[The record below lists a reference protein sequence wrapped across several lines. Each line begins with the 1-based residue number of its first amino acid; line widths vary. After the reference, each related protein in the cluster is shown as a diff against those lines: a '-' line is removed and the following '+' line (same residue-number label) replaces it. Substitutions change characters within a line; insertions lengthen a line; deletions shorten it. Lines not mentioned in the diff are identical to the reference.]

1 LYYKQRESCVTVES
15 KEKKA
20 KKIVVINQKGGVG
33 KSTASVNLAY
43 GLAKRKFKTLIVDLD
58 PQAHS
63 SCIFKKEITK
73 EQTVSNLFLDRGFNI
88 QDIVFTAQVNDK
100 EEEYL
105 SIVPSSIHLAL
116 VAEQIIG
123 STYRELILHKH
134 FEKVIHDYDYIVVD
148 CPPTLGVI
156 TVNAIFTAD
165 LIIIPTNYGRYSL
178 DGIADLFNSIKEI
191 KEGHQY
197 DFKILRN
204 LYEKRSSQ
212 TNKYIEGELK
222 ALSNHLFKT
231 IIKKSESIN
240 QSQIH
245 GSPVQALFHNSSG
258 SKDFSQLVEEILIDV

>member
-1 LYYKQRESCVTVES
+1 MS
-15 KEKKA
+15 KA

-33 KSTASVNLAY
+33 KSTVSVNLSY
-43 GLAKRKFKTLIVDLD
+43 GLSRKGLKTLLVDVD
-58 PQAHS
+58 PQGHS
-63 SCIFKKEITK
+63 SCIYKKDIQK
-73 EQTVSNLFLDRGFNI
+73 EDTVSNLFLDRNFDINKIIFPAEVNGI
-88 QDIVFTAQVNDK
+88 Q
-100 EEEYL
+100 EEFL

-123 STYRELILHKH
+123 TTYRELILHKH
-134 FEKVIHDYDYIVVD
+134 FEKIVNEYEYIIID

-191 KEGHQY
+191 KEGHEY
-197 DFKILRN
+197 SFRILKN

-212 TNKYIEGELK
+212 TNTYIDSQLQH
-222 ALSNHLFKT
+222 LSDHLFKT

-240 QSQIH
+240 QAQIN
-245 GSPVQALFHNSSG
+245 GTPIQAFNQSSSG
-258 SKDFSQLVEEILIDV
+258 AKDFAQLVEEFLIDV